1 MRTAA
6 IALLALAAFGWGL
19 AAGTYEVFP
28 YELMRGAKNAV
39 DGNDNTRD
47 PATYIGNP
55 LAVEVGRGDPQWG
68 TRADNVVIGDSL
80 VAQARIE
87 EMFPGASIANRG
99 VGGDTIQGAIDR
111 LPGILELQPKRALI
125 FTGHND
131 ILYRNPSAEII
142 ARFGTL
148 VARLKEAGVEP
159 VIQSVLICGDIPSC
173 DDDRRQ
179 EAVALNVQLKELALN
194 EDIPFVDLNAEM
206 AGTAGLKP
214 EMTWDGL
221 HLNAAGSRAWRDL
234 VAPYVS
240 QPAAAGG
247 AS

>member
-1 MRTAA
+1 MRTLVAA
-6 IALLALAAFGWGL
+6 APFCGAFGWGL
-19 AAGTYEVFP
+19 AAGAYEVFP
-28 YELMRGAKNAV
+28 YELIRGAKNAI
-39 DGNDNTRD
+39 DGDDGTRD
-47 PATYIGNP
+47 PAAYLDNP
-55 LAVEVGRGDPQWG
+55 LAPEVGASDPQWG

-131 ILYRNPSAEII
+131 ILFRNPTGAIV

-148 VARLKEAGVEP
+148 VARLKEAGVAP
-159 VIQSVLICGDIPSC
+159 VIQSVLICGDIPTC
-173 DDDRRQ
+173 DDDKRQ
-179 EAVALNVQLKELALN
+179 NAVTLNARLEELAQN
-194 EDIPFVDLNAEM
+194 ENIPFVDLNATM
-206 AGTAGLKP
+206 AGDDGLKP

-221 HLNAAGSRAWRDL
+221 HLNAAGNRAWRDL
-234 VAPYVS
+234 AAPYVLERS
-240 QPAAAGG
+240 AAGG
-247 AS
+247 GS